1 MRTKKSK
8 KQKKKIK
15 VIKLPNSGRQ
25 IAKHL
30 DEGPLGKVYPHEKV
44 LSILQRQKLA
54 SKRVRGLPNDALIYY
69 VIAMG
74 IFMTQATREV
84 LKSLAEGIKLLDPQ
98 SPLVVVGKAAIIRA
112 RKRLGVAPLKAL
124 WEETSELIGKIG
136 QRGCFYNGLRLM
148 AVDGSTLDVPDSPE
162 NKAYFGKQDSS
173 RGEMAFPQLRFVAL
187 CECGPHAIHSVAVGK
202 YLESENALAKKLL
215 KNFSKGM
222 LCLMDRLFFS
232 FKFWEQAS
240 ATGADLLWRVR
251 NNSVLPVEKAL
262 SDGSYLSTIYASPK
276 DRRHK
281 INGIK
286 VRIIKYQISKQKED
300 SYILM
305 TTLLDEKALPAR
317 ELAKLYPQRWEIEL
331 MFDELKTHLKD
342 GKTLLRSKS
351 PEMIFQEFYGLLLA
365 YRAVRTMM
373 NAAAQRA
380 RIDSDRLS
388 FTESFNI
395 IRRKLV
401 AMPALSPS
409 GNI

>member
-187 CECGPHAIHSVAVGK
+187 YECGPHAIHSVAVGK

-262 SDGSYLSTIYASPK
+262 SDGSYLSTIYDSPK

-305 TTLLDEKALPAR
+305 TTLLDEKAFPAR